1 VLRQTLLIEDGAHDK
16 IKPMRQSTCGQ
27 LKTSVLGF
35 GCGSVLGRVG
45 RGPSLRAMNS
55 AWDAGITL
63 FDTARSYGYGD
74 AEAVLG
80 EFLRGKRERAIVATK
95 FGISP
100 QNPGRLKRMAVP
112 AARAIMNLK
121 IPGVRNLARRGGAH
135 QAGFGTF
142 TVEGLRAS
150 LETSLKQ
157 LCTDYV
163 DILFLHE
170 ACRSAIRQ
178 EDLMSELDALIFAG
192 KVRRAGLYA
201 SAEVVAEGLASGPA
215 TLNAMQFGANCF
227 DPVATGMG
235 RLNQRAALL
244 VGNHPFGGQ
253 QRVAEFTA
261 TLAAMASDEGV
272 STALREKLRN
282 PDWPIVL
289 EAILGVG
296 LSSTGA
302 HAMVFSM
309 MREDHLRANLR
320 AIEGAYFTPS
330 ELIEIGDR
338 LLAAN
343 RNGLRN
349 RRP

>member
-1 VLRQTLLIEDGAHDK
+1 MFRQTGLIEDAAHDK

-27 LKTSVLGF
+27 IKTSVLGF

-74 AEAVLG
+74 AETVLG
-80 EFLRGKRERAIVATK
+80 EFLRGKRDRAIVATK

-112 AARAIMNLK
+112 VARAVMNLK
-121 IPGVRNLARRGGAH
+121 VPGVRNLARRGRPYRAS
-135 QAGFGTF
+135 FGNF
-142 TVEGLRAS
+142 TVELLRAS

-157 LCTDYV
+157 LRTDYV

-170 ACRSAIRQ
+170 ANVSAMRQ
-178 EDLMSELDALIFAG
+178 QDLMAECDALIFAG
-192 KVRRAGLYA
+192 KVRRVGLYA
-201 SAEVVAEGLASGPA
+201 STEVVAEGLASGPA
-215 TLNAMQFGANCF
+215 TLSAMQFGANCF
-227 DPVATGMG
+227 DPIATRMG
-235 RLNQRAALL
+235 RINQRAALL
-244 VGNHPFGGQ
+244 IGNHPFGSR
-253 QRVAEFTA
+253 QRVAEFTG
-261 TLAAMASDEGV
+261 TLAGMFSDQAV
-272 STALREKLRN
+272 STALREKLRDPN
-282 PDWPIVL
+282 WQLVL

-309 MREDHLRANLR
+309 MREDHLRANIR
-320 AIEGAYFTPS
+320 AIEGTHFTPS

-338 LLAAN
+338 LLLVN
-343 RNGLRN
+343 RNGLSSRL
-349 RRP
+349 P